1 MFSQFLVA
9 EEELVEARKA
19 RHQETD
25 VHLGLLLKQQ
35 HGTQFLDV
43 AHDQALERANVC
55 VYVCP
60 PAPVCS
66 ICLCHPC

>member
-1 MFSQFLVA
+1 MAGLASSVVVGVLSVLVA

-35 HGTQFLDV
+35 HGTQFF
-43 AHDQALERANVC
+43 RR
-55 VYVCP
+55 CP
-60 PAPVCS
+60 
-66 ICLCHPC
+66 